1 MKVTAESY
9 GKTVTIEV
17 EMEELNMDELT
28 TIFKGIAVAL
38 EFHPNTVEEYLH
50 ND

>member
-1 MKVTAESY
+1 MKVTAEGY

-17 EMEELNMDELT
+17 ETVNMDELT

-38 EFHPNTVEEYLH
+38 EFHPDTVEKYLH